1 MTQIS
6 NTCTC
11 GVTTITQSPNKY
23 GEVSWTIADVHTM
36 REEIEL
42 PKWEDHE
49 AEAFLEVND
58 SSISEVQTST
68 GWEWLMDLLQ
78 ENEDIQ
84 EIKDGKKTRER

>member
-1 MTQIS
+1 MQTS

-11 GVTTITQSPNKY
+11 GVTTITSRPDKY
-23 GEVSWTIADVHTM
+23 GEVSWVIEDVHTI
-36 REEIEL
+36 REELEL

-68 GWEWLMDLLQ
+68 GWEWITDLLQ

-84 EIKDGKKTRER
+84 EIKDGWD

>member
-58 SSISEVQTST
+58 SSISEVQPST

-84 EIKDGKKTRER
+84 EIKDGWQ

>member
-1 MTQIS
+1 
-6 NTCTC
+6 
-11 GVTTITQSPNKY
+11 
-23 GEVSWTIADVHTM
+23 M

-68 GWEWLMDLLQ
+68 GWEWITDLLQ
-78 ENEDIQ
+78 ENEDVQ
-84 EIKDGKKTRER
+84 DIKDGWE

>member
-1 MTQIS
+1 MQTS

-11 GVTTITQSPNKY
+11 GLQTITSSPDKY
-23 GEVSWTIADVHTM
+23 GKVGWLIEDIHNM
-36 REEIEL
+36 REEMKL

-68 GWEWLMDLLQ
+68 GWEWIMDLLQ

-84 EIKDGKKTRER
+84 EIKNGWE